1 MVFSNKAE
9 RISKRLDALLFQSR
23 IFLFDKLFANLI
35 LFALIYVQQN
45 IDFVKIDLLTFIW
58 PFSAYRKKNYVDH
71 FITILR
77 FQIA

>member
-23 IFLFDKLFANLI
+23 IFLFDKLCQLI

-45 IDFVKIDLLTFIW
+45 IDFVKIDLRTFIW

-77 FQIA
+77 FEIA